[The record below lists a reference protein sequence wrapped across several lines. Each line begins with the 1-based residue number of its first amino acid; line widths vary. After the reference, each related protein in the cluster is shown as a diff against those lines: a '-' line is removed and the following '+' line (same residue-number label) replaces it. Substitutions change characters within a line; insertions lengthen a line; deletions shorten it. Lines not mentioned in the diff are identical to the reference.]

1 MARRGRLATGSPGA
15 VRLLL
20 WHMQH
25 HQQPNAQAEV
35 YGPLLVA
42 FVEHVV
48 NAKTSLPD
56 GAVAA
61 YAALLTRVTHQ
72 EFSAMLLPALQ
83 RMVWR
88 SFDRKND
95 CSIADI
101 NRAGWIMRRPDS
113 ISTVDSGQHRTF

>member
-1 MARRGRLATGSPGA
+1 M
-15 VRLLL
+15 RLLL

-25 HQQPNAQAEV
+25 HQQPDAQTEIH
-35 YGPLLVA
+35 GPLLAA

-48 NAKTSLPD
+48 NAKASLPD

-72 EFSAMLLPALQ
+72 EFSATLLPALQ

-88 SFDRKND
+88 SFDAKYND
-95 CSIADI
+95 WSIADI
-101 NRAGWIMRRPDS
+101 YRAG
-113 ISTVDSGQHRTF
+113 